1 MAWSEE
7 RTKRVCARMGRAF
20 LVVAAVT
27 VVIGLLS
34 GALLDVAGARIAAS
48 GVYYALGGLAFHP
61 STWEQLS
68 YPFYPQ
74 RTPVIGILLVVAATG
89 SLWTVVGPVL
99 FG

>member
-48 GVYYALGGLAFHP
+48 RVYYALGGLAFHP

>member
-7 RTKRVCARMGRAF
+7 RTERVCSRVGGAF

-27 VVIGLLS
+27 VVGGLLS
-34 GALLDVAGARIAAS
+34 AALMDVSGGRVAAS
-48 GVYYALGGLAFHP
+48 GVYYALGGLAFRP
-61 STWEQLS
+61 STWERLS

-74 RTPVIGILLVVAATG
+74 RTPVIGILLVVVATG